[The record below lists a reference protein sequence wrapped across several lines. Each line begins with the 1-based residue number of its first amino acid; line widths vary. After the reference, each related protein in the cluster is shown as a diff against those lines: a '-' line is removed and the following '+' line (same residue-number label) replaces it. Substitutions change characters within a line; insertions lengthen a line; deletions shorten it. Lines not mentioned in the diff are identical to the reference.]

1 MTKKY
6 KKTKACSLPKAKPN
20 RSIVAGAKGKAQ
32 AKDVI
37 NIEDI
42 NYKKSKECE
51 GRKGECVAMSERRVD
66 NLSDNLSPLTQRYYT
81 AKSEGLLAKLCSYV
95 MLWAN

>member
-1 MTKKY
+1 MKK
-6 KKTKACSLPKAKPN
+6 KKNQGLLFALPKAKPN

-42 NYKKSKECE
+42 NYRKSKECE
-51 GRKGECVAMSERRVD
+51 GRKG
-66 NLSDNLSPLTQRYYT
+66 
-81 AKSEGLLAKLCSYV
+81 KEGV
-95 MLWAN
+95 W

>member
-1 MTKKY
+1 MKKKY
-6 KKTKACSLPKAKPN
+6 KKNKACSLPKAKPN

-42 NYKKSKECE
+42 NYRKSKECE
-51 GRKGECVAMSERRVD
+51 GRKG
-66 NLSDNLSPLTQRYYT
+66 
-81 AKSEGLLAKLCSYV
+81 KEGV
-95 MLWAN
+95 W

>member
-1 MTKKY
+1 MKKKY
-6 KKTKACSLPKAKPN
+6 KKNKACSLPKAKPN

-42 NYKKSKECE
+42 NYKKNKEC
-51 GRKGECVAMSERRVD
+51 
-66 NLSDNLSPLTQRYYT
+66 
-81 AKSEGLLAKLCSYV
+81 
-95 MLWAN
+95 

>member
-1 MTKKY
+1 MNKKY

-42 NYKKSKECE
+42 NYRKAKNVRE
-51 GRKGECVAMSERRVD
+51 GKERRVCGD
-66 NLSDNLSPLTQRYYT
+66 
-81 AKSEGLLAKLCSYV
+81 E
-95 MLWAN
+95 